1 MSWLGVT
8 KMTKL
13 ALAAA
18 AVIVA
23 CATVTGYAGTMV
35 NTGPVTNDPA
45 HKPDL
50 KERYDHPIAQVAA
63 NDTVKIDI
71 KADAVM
77 RSCCMPPNLIISGNV
92 TNIGGQPI
100 DYALLTFSFRDK
112 DGKVVYAESIYNE
125 KAASLLNDAEAQA
138 ILNEKPHFEP
148 IAPGASDTFSFGIPI
163 MLLPR
168 YESVKLEITQTKAT
182 PEQLAAIASV
192 NVADRRD

>member
-1 MSWLGVT
+1 MR
-8 KMTKL
+8 KR
-13 ALAAA
+13 ALAVAMLLVAYATTAA
-18 AVIVA
+18 
-23 CATVTGYAGTMV
+23 YAGTMV

-45 HKPDL
+45 HKADL
-50 KERYDHPIAQVAA
+50 KERHDHPIAQVAA

-77 RSCCMPPNLIISGNV
+77 RSCCMPPNLLISGNV
-92 TNIGGQPI
+92 TNVGGQPI

-125 KAASLLNDAEAQA
+125 KAASLANDAEVQV

-148 IAPGASDTFSFGIPI
+148 LRPGASDTFSYGVPLTIVPK
-163 MLLPR
+163 
-168 YESVKLEITQTKAT
+168 YESVKLEITQTRAT

-192 NVADRRD
+192 NVSDRRD